1 MLRAMIRARM
11 RARLHQDER
20 GFTLV
25 ESVIAITM
33 IFASVTALAFTAT
46 NGFRYVAYARERQ
59 AANGIA
65 NQVMEEIRGLAYSK
79 IQQGLSSS
87 ALSTDSNLVTSCPA
101 DDVGVYRF
109 LNCSG
114 EKVVST
120 ASLPNVLPLV
130 PNNGTCPGSTLPLCS
145 AATYPVTYT
154 WRTYVTNNN
163 TGKNPYRVTVM
174 VMWTSKSIASTATQ
188 IVKTQSLFWS
198 PAGCGG
204 TSLTLHPFAA
214 PCQPF
219 FFGQSSYGAGTIGIS
234 GTFSGTTFQ
243 SGSLSTMSS
252 GADIQQE
259 QVVQIQ
265 TSLTGTGA
273 SIVDSAGTRS
283 VGSTTAV
290 TTAADGDPANVNPP
304 YSAPAF
310 APSGGVPVS
319 TPTTPSSG
327 VNWIKLTNPANDA
340 GSMDAAAFAVGT
352 SVCPPA
358 PAVAETDSL
367 ACGGTRVTQ
376 GTLLSSTGNIATPSN
391 PTVGAVTFLQMA
403 APASA
408 TTATSN
414 RDTIISQDGRVT
426 ETVTRT
432 IGRLDIGGLPAGS
445 GTPAGWG
452 GYFISL
458 TNYSDT
464 VTAVAGSTAA
474 DPVAT
479 ITSGT
484 LSYWNGAGYTA
495 VNLATTPGYSI
506 PSTWSQGST
515 VTFPGNKKIVVTM
528 TTTGIAMGALPTTT
542 SSPAGSGSILRNDV
556 TASIGSP
563 MSGQFTYNIAVNNST
578 VVNFTFTLDL
588 GAISA
593 RAVYQAKQAA

>member
-1 MLRAMIRARM
+1 
-11 RARLHQDER
+11 
-20 GFTLV
+20 
-25 ESVIAITM
+25 
-33 IFASVTALAFTAT
+33 
-46 NGFRYVAYARERQ
+46 
-59 AANGIA
+59 
-65 NQVMEEIRGLAYSK
+65 
-79 IQQGLSSS
+79 
-87 ALSTDSNLVTSCPA
+87 
-101 DDVGVYRF
+101 
-109 LNCSG
+109 
-114 EKVVST
+114 
-120 ASLPNVLPLV
+120 
-130 PNNGTCPGSTLPLCS
+130 
-145 AATYPVTYT
+145 
-154 WRTYVTNNN
+154 
-163 TGKNPYRVTVM
+163 
-174 VMWTSKSIASTATQ
+174 
-188 IVKTQSLFWS
+188 
-198 PAGCGG
+198 
-204 TSLTLHPFAA
+204 
-214 PCQPF
+214 
-219 FFGQSSYGAGTIGIS
+219 
-234 GTFSGTTFQ
+234 
-243 SGSLSTMSS
+243 
-252 GADIQQE
+252 
-259 QVVQIQ
+259 
-265 TSLTGTGA
+265 
-273 SIVDSAGTRS
+273 
-283 VGSTTAV
+283 
-290 TTAADGDPANVNPP
+290 
-304 YSAPAF
+304 
-310 APSGGVPVS
+310 
-319 TPTTPSSG
+319 
-327 VNWIKLTNPANDA
+327 
-340 GSMDAAAFAVGT
+340 
-352 SVCPPA
+352 
-358 PAVAETDSL
+358 
-367 ACGGTRVTQ
+367 
-376 GTLLSSTGNIATPSN
+376 
-391 PTVGAVTFLQMA
+391 MA

>member
-1 MLRAMIRARM
+1 MLRVMIRARM
-11 RARLHQDER
+11 RARLHPDER

-25 ESVIAITM
+25 EAIIAITM

-79 IQQGLSSS
+79 IQQGLSSTV
-87 ALSTDSNLVTSCPA
+87 LGTDSNLVTSCPA

-109 LNCSG
+109 LTCTG
-114 EKVVST
+114 EKVVTT

-145 AATYPVTYT
+145 AATYPVSYT

-174 VMWTSKSIASTATQ
+174 VTWTSKSIASTATQ

-219 FFGQSSYGAGTIGIS
+219 FFGQASYGAGSIGIT

-243 SGSLSTMSS
+243 SGTLSTMSS
-252 GADIQQE
+252 SADIQQE

-273 SIVDSAGTRS
+273 SIADSAGTRS

-304 YSAPAF
+304 YSAPSF
-310 APSGGVPVS
+310 SSSGGVPVS
-319 TPTTPSSG
+319 TPTTVSSG

-340 GSMDAAAFAVGT
+340 GSMDAAAFALGS

-358 PAVAETDSL
+358 PAVAETDAL

-376 GTLLSSTGNIATPSN
+376 GTLLSSTGNIIGNNPS
-391 PTVGAVTFLQMA
+391 VGGVTFLQMA

-408 TTATSN
+408 TTTTSN
-414 RDTIISQDGRVT
+414 RDSITSQDGKVT

-432 IGRLDIGGLPAGS
+432 IGRLDIGGLPVGFTP
-445 GTPAGWG
+445 TPAGWG
-452 GYFISL
+452 GYFVSL

-464 VTAVAGSTAA
+464 VTAIAGSTAA
-474 DPVAT
+474 DPIAT

-484 LSYWNGAGYTA
+484 ISYWNGSGYTS
-495 VNLATTPGYSI
+495 VDLATTPGYSI
-506 PSTWSQGST
+506 PSSWSQGTTAS
-515 VTFPGNKKIVVTM
+515 FAGNKKIVVTM
-528 TTTGIAMGALPTTT
+528 TTTGIAMGGQPTKT

-556 TASIGSP
+556 TSSIGSP
-563 MSGQFTYNIAVNNST
+563 MSGQFTYTIAVNNTT
-578 VVNFTFTLDL
+578 VVNFTFTLNL